1 MSTVF
6 IVSNHDGHYWG
17 RGKRWVD
24 GQDSSRV
31 LTLTHRDEAVNSVFE
46 LSSKDVLLRC
56 DILTLNLI
64 DGKLPKL
71 QVSSIPLPETAE
83 EAKLNSQE
91 SLEIAPLEKEPSA
104 PISNTNENHTG
115 EL

>member
-17 RGKRWVD
+17 KRWVD

-31 LTLTHRDEAVNSVFE
+31 LALTHRDEAVNSVFE

-56 DILTLNLI
+56 DILTLNLV

-71 QVSSIPLPETAE
+71 EVSTIPLPDAE
-83 EAKLNSQE
+83 DEAKLNGQE
-91 SLEIAPLEKEPSA
+91 SLEIAPLEKGPPT
-104 PISNTNENHTG
+104 PISKTDENHTG
-115 EL
+115 DI